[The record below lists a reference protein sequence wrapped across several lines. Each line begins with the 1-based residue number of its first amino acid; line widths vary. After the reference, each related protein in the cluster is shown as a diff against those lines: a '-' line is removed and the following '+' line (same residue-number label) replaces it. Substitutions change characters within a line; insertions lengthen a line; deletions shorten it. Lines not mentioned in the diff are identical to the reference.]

1 MVILIRLDFGDFRPT
16 RNGVFHPTL
25 TKGQK
30 FFLQGYMWEG
40 KYTLW
45 LERWEPPCDYGIWEA
60 AGDDK
65 HYPLEEFLQAKLWDG
80 RTFWEAEAEMEWT
93 D

>member
-1 MVILIRLDFGDFRPT
+1 MINGDVNEFVEYASWGAELIFLY
-16 RNGVFHPTL
+16 
-25 TKGQK
+25 KGQK
-30 FFLQGYMWEG
+30 LFLQGYMWEG